1 MLRCFLKS
9 KLHRMV
15 VSQAELDYP
24 GSITID
30 RNLMDMAGLLLHEKV
45 LVADIDTGN
54 RFETYVIEGER
65 GSGTICI
72 NGAAARLCDP
82 GDRVIILQF
91 AWLDTDTQP
100 IPAPVVIVADESNLN
115 PLELV

>member
-15 VSQAELDYP
+15 VTQAELDYV

-30 RNLMDMAGLLLHEKV
+30 RDLMDRAGLLPNEKV
-45 LVADIDTGN
+45 LVADINTGS
-54 RFETYVIEGER
+54 RFETYVLEGEP

-72 NGAAARLCDP
+72 NGAAARLCSP

-91 AWLDTDTQP
+91 AWMEIGREGP
-100 IPAPVVIVADESNLN
+100 PEPVVIIADENNLN
-115 PLELV
+115 PREI

>member
-1 MLRCFLKS
+1 MFRCFLKS

-15 VSQAELDYP
+15 VTQAELDYI

-30 RNLMDMAGLLLHEKV
+30 RDLMDRAGLLPNEKV
-45 LVADIDTGN
+45 LIADINTGS
-54 RFETYVIEGER
+54 RFETYVLEGER

-72 NGAAARLCDP
+72 NGAAARLCSP

-91 AWLDTDTQP
+91 AWMDIGEDP
-100 IPAPVVIVADESNLN
+100 PPEPVVIIADDSNLN
-115 PLELV
+115 PRVI

>member
-15 VSQAELDYP
+15 VTQAELDYI

-30 RNLMDMAGLLLHEKV
+30 QDLMDKVGLLQHEKV

-54 RFETYVIEGER
+54 RFETYVLPGDR
-65 GSGTICI
+65 GSGTVCI
-72 NGAAARLCDP
+72 NGAAARLCDI

-91 AWLDTDTQP
+91 AWLDMDNEP
-100 IPAPVVIVADESNLN
+100 VPSPVVVVADEANLN
-115 PLELV
+115 PVELV

>member
-1 MLRCFLKS
+1 LLRCFLKS

-15 VSQAELDYP
+15 VTQAELDYM

-30 RNLMDMAGLLLHEKV
+30 RDLMDIAGILPHEKV
-45 LVADIDTGN
+45 LVADINSGS
-54 RFETYVIEGER
+54 RFETYVLEGQR

-72 NGAAARLCDP
+72 NGAAARLCAP

-91 AWLDTDTQP
+91 AWMDTADEAP
-100 IPAPVVIVADESNLN
+100 PEPVVVTANDENLE
-115 PLELV
+115 PVVLS

>member
-15 VSQAELDYP
+15 VTQAELDYV

-30 RNLMDMAGLLLHEKV
+30 RDLMDMAGLLPNEKV
-45 LVADIDTGN
+45 LVADIDTGS
-54 RFETYVIEGER
+54 RFETYVLEGER

-72 NGAAARLCDP
+72 NGAAARLCSP

-91 AWLDTDTQP
+91 AWLDTGGESP
-100 IPAPVVIVADESNLN
+100 PEPVVIVADDDNLN
-115 PLELV
+115 PREI

>member
-1 MLRCFLKS
+1 
-9 KLHRMV
+9 MV
-15 VSQAELDYP
+15 VTQSELDYV

-30 RNLMDMAGLLLHEKV
+30 MDLMEMAGLLAHEKV
-45 LVADIDTGN
+45 LVADIDTGS
-54 RFETYVIEGER
+54 RFETYVLQGER

-91 AWLDTDTQP
+91 AWLNIDNEP
-100 IPAPVVIVADESNLN
+100 IPEPVVIVADDSNLF
-115 PLELV
+115 PRELK